1 MATKSPSTPGSK
13 STGMNPIESAKLP
26 KLKLPSLGKPSGEV
40 APKVPR
46 LIKSESKAASMDDKS
61 SERAELSSEL
71 SNGMGGGTLAA
82 SMSAIVKEQDEKGTS
97 IEMFET
103 MTDVEKKRVP
113 TGNGTKGDKPDSK
126 GSSPKPFS
134 VPPLPPL
141 AGLGVGDKS
150 SKKQEVASNAVKS
163 EKPPSVPPLPP
174 LVTLP
179 SKTSKPSTEVGKVT
193 SIADLPKV
201 SESVKSSSPSDG
213 AKKPLGMD
221 GVKPPSVPG
230 SAKVQGASDGAKK
243 PSGAEVAKP
252 PAIPPAIK
260 SALLAKSE
268 SSPKVSAQPVAVIT
282 DKASAEANASVG
294 AEDQTYSQET
304 NPRAGRVSAA
314 RPSVSAQFSSVS
326 SQKAENSASADEF
339 DPEVMGTLSDF
350 RPSDK
355 DGADSSFVK
364 REEYSDEEVAA
375 VLEADVAP
383 KQTHFS
389 NPQTSPLSDSYEA
402 FNYDAK
408 SVDLEHG
415 LGLPEELEDI
425 INAYD
430 DEIKH
435 SRSRDI
441 SRENTIHLAI
451 ARILEHA
458 GYEKLAYVR
467 YLKALEANGYSLTAI
482 HELRRIA
489 RAYDK
494 TKDVATLLQ
503 SELDIDIPKSEQ
515 AVYLE
520 EYARIVQYTDE
531 MPDDAIRCLHRA
543 VNLAPDRIGPLA
555 ALEHLLVSNQ
565 LWPDS
570 CECLNKLAA
579 MSEARDERACFY
591 MMQADII
598 NYRLKQPREAITKY
612 LQTMEECPE
621 SLSAFN
627 TVLSLMMQLEHW
639 QLSHKLISTYADSTK
654 DKALTH
660 SVLLLD
666 GSIASDKLG
675 DAQIANVS
683 LERAYNMNTT
693 DPTAL
698 NFLLD
703 NFAQNSEHWQQVDE
717 VLSRLEDLATSTKE
731 RSEYA
736 CLRAVNIY
744 QNDPNDIKS
753 LQEVMEDV
761 YNAYPQN
768 PFLQSMYLEL
778 LMKTG
783 QYERVE
789 EISSQMMEKSGT
801 EEASARYTELGIYY
815 KDKLRD
821 YERAIRNFKKALA
834 CNPFERRA
842 FENAE
847 LIYRERSDWDSLILM
862 YQRRLSVVTDARMRA
877 SLLFTLAGFN
887 ENVRRY
893 NEAISY
899 YNQYRE
905 IYPDD
910 ICALHHLQTDY
921 CITNNWLALCETL
934 LIEKEMSPS
943 PAERCMLYIRI
954 AEICVVYLNKKQFA
968 INLLREALEE
978 NPQNTDVYRMLC
990 EILSEEHRWLE
1001 YVSVLNEVI
1010 RYLSSSDEKIS
1021 TLCKIGMVYEQK
1033 LSNDTSAISAYER
1046 ILKLDPTNIYAIK
1059 RLEYIYKKMRNIN
1072 AYYDLVLRTNPFVA
1086 SPLARSRR
1094 LYIVALKYISVLSD
1108 YNSAA
1113 EVLENALAIS
1123 PDYPAAGQLL
1133 NVCYLVM
1140 RKYDRLLQALHKAS
1154 PYAKTQDSKA
1164 ECAFALASIYVWV
1177 MDQYSDAVHP
1187 LELALAL
1194 KPSFAQARY
1203 LLIQVQGWLHQPAE
1217 CALLY
1222 MEAANASQDKQL
1234 AASYYKTAADIAHY
1248 LQEESRVN
1256 GVDEIGALKRIIE
1269 IEPNDIIANE
1279 RLEAME
1285 PSRANLVPFF
1295 EKRLLRATPDDEI
1308 ELKLSIAEAIYTNQP
1323 QKAFALMCEAVEKKP
1338 FHLPALRMA
1347 ANTALKLNNITL
1359 AVRYLSMQGK
1369 CMENLGMRI
1378 IAWKQ
1383 ASYLAQTQLNN
1394 PDLAISNIKQAFLL
1408 APHRMDLCDT
1418 LVELLAQQ
1426 HELQEIDNTLQ
1437 IHVRSISK
1445 ANRLSRYL
1453 QMADFYANELKEP
1466 AQAVVKLRQALEID
1480 HDNVETY
1487 KKLIDVEMGQQ
1498 HFHEAGTALE
1508 SMLEISDLPTDVATN
1523 ARYQLAE
1530 LYVMKLHR
1538 SRQAISL
1545 LQAVLAENAEDE
1557 KALKLLAQ
1565 VYFDES
1571 KYQDSLAICI
1581 KLNQCLKAPEN
1592 ISTLLL
1598 MATIYKN
1605 IGDTAHISET
1615 LKQAA
1620 EIVPLDTVR
1629 ILNEIL
1635 PWIQQSDEL
1644 SVIRSFVETL
1654 VAIKDL
1660 APEDQY
1666 AVNKFAA
1673 TVYLDPLNMR
1683 FESDKYA
1690 LAAAQLMPDR
1700 LEAHLLAAHVFDPKE
1715 ATRHAFEAA
1724 ALAPF
1729 SLPPYEALLDV
1740 ALNSHRLDLQP
1751 RVEQQL
1757 AFLGDASHLTPS
1769 IQASYA
1775 AHRPYVYNSMNETI
1789 LKRLAPPKFNH
1800 YIHRLFKLAGPF
1812 IVPQQAAPVKYESL
1826 NVIPGLAPLVT
1837 ELMRVFGLD
1846 TPNIRLAYGVPF
1858 VMGIDREIEGGWCLN
1873 GALLQNA
1880 SDNERRY
1887 HIASGLASASLGLTV
1902 LDAISYE
1909 DISRLATNLIGLV
1922 YDQYA
1927 DPAVLSHIKQVLDRK
1942 ARRTI
1947 AEYVRSVDVPLFNFD
1962 PVQQCSAL
1970 EVIEARAGLLCSA
1983 DLSASINGMI
1993 KRKLPNC
2000 GALDLPQQRLM
2011 NITKVPVAYSLFQY
2025 NLSEEYT
2032 EIRNELNIAL
2042 KINVN

>member
-1 MATKSPSTPGSK
+1 MATKSPSKSGSN
-13 STGMNPIESAKLP
+13 STGTKPVEGAKLP
-26 KLKLPSLGKPSGEV
+26 KLKLPSLGKSNGDTG
-40 APKVPR
+40 PKVPP
-46 LIKSESKAASMDDKS
+46 LLKANKVSSTDAGSTSKAVSGVEKQAAALSGTLVTPMSQLVKSQDKPVVAESEAEAKKESSKSESVQSKADSSQESKLSTTTPKS
-61 SERAELSSEL
+61 
-71 SNGMGGGTLAA
+71 
-82 SMSAIVKEQDEKGTS
+82 
-97 IEMFET
+97 
-103 MTDVEKKRVP
+103 P
-113 TGNGTKGDKPDSK
+113 
-126 GSSPKPFS
+126 

-141 AGLGVGDKS
+141 AGVAVTDNS
-150 SKKQEVASNAVKS
+150 VKKQDSGVKL
-163 EKPPSVPPLPP
+163 EKPASVPPLLS
-174 LVTLP
+174 LVIPTAKA
-179 SKTSKPSTEVGKVT
+179 SDSSSEAGKATSSVEG
-193 SIADLPKV
+193 SKV
-201 SESVKSSSPSDG
+201 SSTNESVSS
-213 AKKPLGMD
+213 
-221 GVKPPSVPG
+221 
-230 SAKVQGASDGAKK
+230 Q
-243 PSGAEVAKP
+243 SGAESTKTPSEAAGAKP

-260 SALLAKSE
+260 SSLLSKSD
-268 SSPKVSAQPVAVIT
+268 SSPKVSIQPIPRLK
-282 DKASAEANASVG
+282 DK
-294 AEDQTYSQET
+294 
-304 NPRAGRVSAA
+304 
-314 RPSVSAQFSSVS
+314 VS
-326 SQKAENSASADEF
+326 SEDAQAPVDVDDATNGVKIKSDTQVVLPSQMAAAIAKKAVKNVDQI
-339 DPEVMGTLSDF
+339 DPEVLGTLTDY
-350 RPSDK
+350 R
-355 DGADSSFVK
+355 SSKNESSEVSEK
-364 REEYSDEEVAA
+364 TEYSDEEVAA
-375 VLEADVAP
+375 VLGVDAAP
-383 KQTHFS
+383 QQTHFS
-389 NPQTSPLSDSYEA
+389 NPQTSPYIGDSYEKL
-402 FNYDAK
+402 NYDAN
-408 SVDLEHG
+408 SVDLERG
-415 LGLPEELEDI
+415 FGLPEALEDI

-435 SRSRDI
+435 SRARDI
-441 SRENTIHLAI
+441 SRENTIHLAV

-515 AVYLE
+515 AIYLE

-531 MPDDAIRCLHRA
+531 THDEAIRCLHSA
-543 VNLAPDRIGPLA
+543 VNLAPERIGPLA
-555 ALEHLLVSNQ
+555 ALEHLLISNQ
-565 LWPDS
+565 LWADS

-579 MSEARDERACFY
+579 MSENREDRACFY
-591 MMQADII
+591 MMQAEIT

-627 TVLSLMMQLEHW
+627 TVLSLLMQLEHW
-639 QLSHKLISTYADSTK
+639 QLSHKLITTFADSTK

-666 GSIASDKLG
+666 GSIAGDKLG
-675 DAQIANVS
+675 DIQIANVS

-693 DPTAL
+693 DSTAL
-698 NFLLD
+698 DFLLD
-703 NFAQNSEHWQQVDE
+703 NFCQNSEHWQEVDE

-736 CLRAVNIY
+736 CLRAVNIHY
-744 QNDPNDIKS
+744 NNPGDVKR
-753 LQEVMEDV
+753 LQTVMEEV
-761 YNAYPQN
+761 YDAYPQN

-783 QYERVE
+783 QFERVE
-789 EISSQMMEKSGT
+789 EISAQMMAKTGT
-801 EEASARYTELGIYY
+801 EDAAARYTELGIYY

-821 YERAIRNFKKALA
+821 YERAIKSFKKALS

-847 LIYRERSDWDSLILM
+847 LIYRERGDWDSLIVM

-910 ICALHHLQTDY
+910 ICAIHHLQTDY
-921 CITNNWLALCETL
+921 RITNNWLALCETL
-934 LIEKEMSPS
+934 LIEKEMSAS

-954 AEICVVYLNKKQFA
+954 AEICVTYLNKKQFA
-968 INLLREALEE
+968 INLLRKALEE
-978 NPQNTDVYRMLC
+978 NPQNTDVYSMLC
-990 EILSEEHRWLE
+990 KILAEEHRWLE

-1010 RYLSSSDEKIS
+1010 RYLSSSDEKVS
-1021 TLCKIGMVYEQK
+1021 TLCKIGMVYEQQ
-1033 LSNDTSAISAYER
+1033 LSNDTSAISSYER
-1046 ILKLDPTNIYAIK
+1046 ILKLDPTNVFAIK
-1059 RLEYIYKKMRNIN
+1059 RLEHIYKKMRNIN
-1072 AYYDLVLRTNPFVA
+1072 AYYDLVLRTNPFVS
-1086 SPLARSRR
+1086 SPQARARR
-1094 LYIVALKYISVLSD
+1094 LYIVALKYISVLKD
-1108 YNSAA
+1108 YNAA
-1113 EVLENALAIS
+1113 IEVLENALSIYA
-1123 PDYPAAGQLL
+1123 DYPEAGQLL
-1133 NVCYLVM
+1133 NVCCLVM

-1154 PYAKTQDSKA
+1154 SFAKTQNSKA

-1177 MDQYSDAVHP
+1177 LDQYNDAVHP

-1194 KPSFAQARY
+1194 KPSFAQARH
-1203 LLIQVQGWLHQPAE
+1203 LLIHVQDWLHQPAE

-1222 MEAANASQDKQL
+1222 MEAANTSQDKQL
-1234 AASYYKTAADIAHY
+1234 AVSYYKTAADIAHY

-1256 GVDEIGALKRIIE
+1256 GVDEIAALKRILE
-1269 IEPNDIIANE
+1269 IEPSEIIANE

-1308 ELKLSIAEAIYTNQP
+1308 ELKLSIAESIYANQP
-1323 QKAFALMCEAVEKKP
+1323 QRAFALMCEAVEKKP

-1347 ANTALKLNNITL
+1347 ANTALQLNNVTL

-1383 ASYLAQTQLNN
+1383 ASYLAQTQLYN
-1394 PDLAISNIKQAFLL
+1394 PDLAITNIKQAFLL

-1453 QMADFYANELKEP
+1453 QMADFYANDLKEP

-1480 HDNVETY
+1480 HNNVETY
-1487 KKLIDVEMGQQ
+1487 QKLIRVEVEQQ

-1508 SMLEISDLPTDVATN
+1508 SLLEITDLPNDIATD
-1523 ARYQLAE
+1523 ARYQLSE

-1545 LQAVLAENAEDE
+1545 LQAILAEKPDDE

-1565 VYFDES
+1565 VYFDET

-1581 KLNQCLKAPEN
+1581 KLNQCLKAPDN

-1598 MATIYKN
+1598 MATIYKSL
-1605 IGDTAHISET
+1605 GDTAHIAET

-1635 PWIQQSDEL
+1635 PWIQNSDEP
-1644 SVIRSFVETL
+1644 SVVRSFVETL

-1660 APEDQY
+1660 PPESQY

-1673 TVYLDPLNMR
+1673 MIYLNPLNMR

-1700 LEAHLLAAHVFDPKE
+1700 LEAQLLAAHVFDPNE
-1715 ATRHAFEAA
+1715 ATRHALEAA
-1724 ALAPF
+1724 SIAPF
-1729 SLPPYEALLDV
+1729 SLQPYEALLQV
-1740 ALNSHRLDLQP
+1740 ALDAHRLDMQP

-1769 IQASYA
+1769 SQASYA
-1775 AHRPYVYNSMNETI
+1775 AHRPYVYNCMNETI
-1789 LKRLAPPKFNH
+1789 LKRLAPPKFNQ
-1800 YIHRLFKLAGPF
+1800 YIQKLFKLAGPF
-1812 IVPQQAAPVKYESL
+1812 IVPPQTTPVKYESL
-1826 NVIPGLAPLVT
+1826 NSIPGLAPLVT
-1837 ELMRVFGLD
+1837 EIMRLFGCD

-1858 VMGIDREIEGGWCLN
+1858 VMGVDHEIEGGWCLN

-1887 HIASGLASASLGLTV
+1887 HIASGLASASLGLTP

-1909 DISRLATNLIGLV
+1909 DISRLATNLIALV

-1927 DPAVLSHIKQVLDRK
+1927 DPNVFAHIKQVLDRRV
-1942 ARRTI
+1942 RRTI
-1947 AEYVRSVDVPLFNFD
+1947 ADYVRSVDVSLFNFD
-1962 PVQQCSAL
+1962 PVQQCNAL
-1970 EVIEARAGLLCSA
+1970 EIIEARAGLLCSA

-1993 KRKLPNC
+1993 RRKLPNC
-2000 GALDLPQQRLM
+2000 GGLDMPQQRIM

-2025 NLSEEYT
+2025 NLSDEFT
-2032 EIRNELNIAL
+2032 EIRNELNISL